1 MARKNPA
8 AANHRQAVPNGRQA
22 ARAAP
27 PSSGALSREA
37 MVEAYRLMLLSRLLD
52 ERVYALN
59 RQGKVPIVASAQG
72 HEACQIGAAWAM
84 DRGRDLFVIYYR
96 DIATC
101 LTLGYSVTELMLGY
115 MARRGAPF
123 SGGRQFPYGGADLKR
138 RVINTSNVV
147 ASQIPHAV
155 GAALA
160 YKMRREPS
168 VAIVHF
174 GDGATSEGE
183 THESMNFA
191 AVHKLPVIF
200 FCENNGYAISVPLR
214 KQMALARIS
223 DRAAAYGFPG
233 VTVDGTDV
241 LATYLITKEA
251 ADRARRGEGPTLIDA
266 VVPRLMPHTTD
277 DDERRY
283 RTADEM
289 EERTRR
295 DPLPRLR
302 QLLTNGGLLTPDRDD
317 AMRQQCITEID
328 QATAAAE
335 STPYPDES
343 TFYDHVYAPP
353 FNQAGDSK
361 GE

>member
-1 MARKNPA
+1 MARKTPIA
-8 AANHRQAVPNGRQA
+8 GGQQQATDTP
-22 ARAAP
+22 
-27 PSSGALSREA
+27 LSNEQ
-37 MVEAYRLMLLSRLLD
+37 MVEADRLMLLSRLLD

-72 HEACQIGAAWAM
+72 HEACQIGAAWAL
-84 DRGRDLFVIYYR
+84 DREHDLFVIYYR

-101 LTLGYSVTELMLGY
+101 LALGYSVTELMLGY

-160 YKMRREPS
+160 FKMRREPS

-214 KQMALARIS
+214 QQLALARIS

-241 LATYLITKEA
+241 LAVYGIAREA
-251 ADRARRGEGPTLIDA
+251 AGRARGGGGPTLIEA
-266 VVPRLMPHTTD
+266 VVPRLMAHTTD

-283 RTADEM
+283 RPAEEL
-289 EERTRR
+289 EERKRR

-302 QLLTNGGLLTPDRDD
+302 QTLMDGGLLTADGES
-317 AMRQQCITEID
+317 AMRQRCIAEID

-335 STPYPDES
+335 STPYPDKS
-343 TFYDHVYAPP
+343 TFYDHVYA
-353 FNQAGDSK
+353 ADRK
-361 GE
+361 E